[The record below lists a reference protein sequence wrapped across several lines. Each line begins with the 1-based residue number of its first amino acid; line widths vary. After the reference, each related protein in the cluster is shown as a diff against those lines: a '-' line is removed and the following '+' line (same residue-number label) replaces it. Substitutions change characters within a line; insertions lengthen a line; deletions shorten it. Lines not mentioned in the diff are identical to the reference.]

1 MKTFAGL
8 SALLFFFAG
17 CSASGPYFK
26 DTHYARQPVPP
37 DRARIIIFR
46 ESDGNFRSVELD
58 VDDQIIGKL
67 AGGEFIVEESAPG
80 ERRMTVSL
88 KGEFT
93 IKMKLEAGQTY
104 YIRVSPREERS
115 TYRLIGFFSAVGS
128 WMSPADAKG
137 GFKLQPVHPD
147 VALVA
152 LAELN
157 LSE

>member
-26 DTHYARQPVPP
+26 DTRYARQPVPP
-37 DRARIIIFR
+37 DRARIIFFR
-46 ESDGNFRSVELD
+46 VSDGNFRSVELD

-67 AGGEFIVEESAPG
+67 AGGEFIVEETAPG
-80 ERRMTVSL
+80 ERRMTASL

-93 IKMKLEAGQTY
+93 LKMKVEAGQTY
-104 YIRVSPREERS
+104 YVRVSPREEA

-137 GFKLQPVHPD
+137 DFKLQPVHPD
-147 VALVA
+147 VALAA
-152 LAELN
+152 LEELN